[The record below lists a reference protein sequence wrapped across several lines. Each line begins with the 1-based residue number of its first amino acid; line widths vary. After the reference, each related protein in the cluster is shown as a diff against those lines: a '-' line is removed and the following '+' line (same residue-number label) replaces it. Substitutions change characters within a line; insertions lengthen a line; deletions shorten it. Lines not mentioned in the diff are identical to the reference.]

1 MHKIKAVDNQQR
13 STAYFYS
20 NDTASD
26 YRQPLQSIDDTASYT
41 IINYLQIL
49 SIIKLSYL
57 RSKACL
63 IFFAYDDTY

>member
-1 MHKIKAVDNQQR
+1 MHKTIKAVDNQQR

-41 IINYLQIL
+41 IINYI
-49 SIIKLSYL
+49 
-57 RSKACL
+57 
-63 IFFAYDDTY
+63 